1 MVWDSF
7 MQEQTQTQKQDC
19 PIYTAALR
27 HADRLALD
35 GADALPYADFARHV
49 SGVAWFLHGRGV
61 RRGDHVLM
69 LAPASPMYCVALWAL
84 FRLGA
89 VACPMNPAWPD
100 RRIRETM
107 TLLDARLLIAESQG
121 DFGAHIVVTL
131 AQLAAAPRDASA
143 TAETAIIDGLAPAT
157 IVMTAGSSGMPKA
170 AVLCLNNHLHSA
182 ERASI
187 NVPLSPG
194 DRWLLSLPLYHVSG
208 LAVLFRCALAGA
220 TVVVAPTDMALDR
233 AVTQFEITHVS
244 LVPTQ
249 LRRLLSSPSGRAVL
263 GRMKGVLLGGA
274 PLDTALSMEA
284 AGAGV
289 PLICSYG
296 MTETAAQLCATR
308 PGADLE
314 ELQSDGR
321 PLTQGSLRIGE
332 DGMIDV
338 RGNMVFLGYCEPDG
352 GYRRP
357 ETSDGWFRTG
367 DLGYF
372 DDQGLLHVSGRADA
386 MFISGGENIHPEEIE
401 AALCAL
407 PGITRAVVAPV
418 PHDDYGAVPCA
429 FLECPEDAL
438 PSLDLLREQLR
449 AALPG
454 YKHPHYCFPLPEAS
468 KARVKPD
475 RKWLQEHALWLLAM
489 TEGL

>member
-1 MVWDSF
+1 M
-7 MQEQTQTQKQDC
+7 EEKTQTQKLDC
-19 PIYTAALR
+19 PIYAAGHR

-35 GADALPYADFARHV
+35 GAGALTYAEFDRHIAGAAR
-49 SGVAWFLHGRGV
+49 FLHGLGL
-61 RRGDHVLM
+61 RRGDRVVV
-69 LAPASPMYCVALWAL
+69 LAPTSPMYCVALWAL

-89 VACPMNPAWPD
+89 VACPLNPAWPD
-100 RRIRETM
+100 QHIRETM
-107 TLLDARLLIAESQG
+107 AFLKPRLVIAENTG
-121 DFGAHIVVTL
+121 AFGKHVVVTM
-131 AQLAAAPRDASA
+131 AQLAAASRDATV
-143 TAETAIIDGLAPAT
+143 TAEAAIIDGLAPAT

-170 AVLCLNNHLHSA
+170 AAHCLNNHFHA
-182 ERASI
+182 AAAA
-187 NVPLSPG
+187 NVNLPLSPG

-220 TVVVAPTDMALDR
+220 TVVVAPPDMALDG
-233 AVTQFEITHVS
+233 AVTQYAITHVS

-263 GRMKGVLLGGA
+263 GRMQGVLLGGA
-274 PLDTALSMEA
+274 PLDAALTMEA
-284 AGAGV
+284 AETGA
-289 PLICSYG
+289 PLIRSYG

-308 PGADLE
+308 PGADME

-367 DLGYF
+367 DLGHF
-372 DDQGLLHVSGRADA
+372 DDRGLLRVTGREDA

-407 PGITRAVVAPV
+407 PGITRAVVVPV
-418 PHDDYGAVPCA
+418 PHDDYGAVPFA

-449 AALPG
+449 TALPA
-454 YKHPHYCFPLPEAS
+454 YKIPRVFFPLPEES
-468 KARVKPD
+468 KACVKPD
-475 RKWLQEHALWLLAM
+475 RKWLQEHALWMLAL